1 MMIHRLAVVSALAI
15 LSAVAFPSKSEAQ
28 ATQDVNFNGT
38 IAESFTFSV
47 GSVTNPSP
55 STSFNAN
62 SFEGTADVNISC
74 SISAFIS
81 VSAPERIAAPSGF
94 NDAFRKARVR
104 FGNSTT
110 STGVG
115 SADGFPLWSDSASAP
130 LAISSCTGNPL
141 VVEMIAGSSDAGSA
155 PVGSYV
161 YRITL
166 TATAQ

>member
-38 IAESFTFSV
+38 IAESFTFDI
-47 GSVTNPSP
+47 GSVNNPTP
-55 STSFNAN
+55 SAGFSGN
-62 SFEGTADVNISC
+62 SFEGSADVNISC
-74 SISAFIS
+74 ATSAFIS
-81 VSAPERIAAPSGF
+81 VSAPKRIAAPSAF

-104 FGNSTT
+104 FGNSST

-115 SADGFPLWSDSASAP
+115 SADGFPLWSDSDSAP

-141 VVEMIAGSSDAGSA
+141 VVEMIAGSTDAGSA
-155 PVGSYV
+155 PVGSYIYTV
-161 YRITL
+161 TL
-166 TATAQ
+166 TATPQ